1 MFGKIITRGRNSGL
15 KRVSTGSLP
24 PSLPFPCYFF
34 PQTESLFTGYPGDE
48 VGVSIDMTEAEK
60 KNSMIYKPKVLFI
73 DAAGV
78 V

>member
-1 MFGKIITRGRNSGL
+1 MHNLVPRAFPLKMGFYGKS
-15 KRVSTGSLP
+15 
-24 PSLPFPCYFF
+24 
-34 PQTESLFTGYPGDE
+34 PGDE
-48 VGVSIDMTEAEK
+48 VGVCIDMTEAEK